1 MTAYCF
7 FDVREVV
14 DPAKLEQYK
23 NGVLTTVQQYNGRY
37 LILGGQCDSVEG
49 SWQPVTPV
57 LIRFPDLEQ
66 AYKWYNSPEYKGLKT
81 LRLDATKGDAVFIE
95 SEPSAFVSEA

>member
-23 NGVLTTVQQYNGRY
+23 NGVLATVQHYNGRY

-49 SWQPVTPV
+49 GWQPVTPV
-57 LIRFPDLEQ
+57 LIRFPDLKQ
-66 AYKWYNSPEYKGLKT
+66 AYKWYNSPEYQGLKT